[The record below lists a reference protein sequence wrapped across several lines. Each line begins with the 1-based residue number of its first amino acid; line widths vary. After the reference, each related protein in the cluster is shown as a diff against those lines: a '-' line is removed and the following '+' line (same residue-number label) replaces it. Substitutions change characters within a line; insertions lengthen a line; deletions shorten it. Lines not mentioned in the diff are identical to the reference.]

1 MNKHTCNVTLAKTT
15 DKMASRKL
23 SASEVLALLHPND
36 DDIFDDIHEPV
47 QDGSDEEFDDSED
60 GLSDEERDSNCPDSD
75 DADTDGKD
83 LVEDSIRDRTDVS
96 ECGEVLQYF
105 QPGTL

>member
-1 MNKHTCNVTLAKTT
+1 MILAKTT

-83 LVEDSIRDRTDVS
+83 LVEDSIRT
-96 ECGEVLQYF
+96 EL
-105 QPGTL
+105 